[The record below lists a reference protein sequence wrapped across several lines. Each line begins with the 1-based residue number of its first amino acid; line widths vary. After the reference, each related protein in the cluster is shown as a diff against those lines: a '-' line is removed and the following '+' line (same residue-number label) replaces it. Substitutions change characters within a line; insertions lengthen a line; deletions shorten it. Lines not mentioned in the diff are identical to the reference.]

1 MGMNFA
7 PWGPRNKGSTS
18 EHSGT
23 FVLTCLFISLLLF
36 LIWLFYLIIHFC
48 SLHGLLHSAP
58 LIDSSYSS
66 GTTHVK
72 LFLRCTAF
80 AVFGLAFRQHH
91 LQRLLHCRPMKNH
104 VVERR
109 CCNTKVN
116 RFQTGH
122 WRGRGGGQLRHRTKE
137 GAAIR
142 R

>member
-36 LIWLFYLIIHFC
+36 LIWLLSLVIHFC

-80 AVFGLAFRQHH
+80 AVFGLAFR
-91 LQRLLHCRPMKNH
+91 
-104 VVERR
+104 
-109 CCNTKVN
+109 
-116 RFQTGH
+116 
-122 WRGRGGGQLRHRTKE
+122 
-137 GAAIR
+137 
-142 R
+142 